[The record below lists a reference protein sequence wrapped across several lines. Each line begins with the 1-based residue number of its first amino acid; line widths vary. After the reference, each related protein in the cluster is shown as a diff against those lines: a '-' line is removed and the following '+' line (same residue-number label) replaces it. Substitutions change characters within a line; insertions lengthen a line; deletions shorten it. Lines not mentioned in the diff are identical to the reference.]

1 MVTPNFYFIFKVHM
15 CLISHRESFEKYLMV
30 ASISVEQ
37 LQEVFLLM
45 KTTSECLL
53 IVEEIYILH
62 ICLSDSDWMSP
73 GIARM
78 SLIAIL

>member
-1 MVTPNFYFIFKVHM
+1 M

-30 ASISVEQ
+30 ASISEEQ

-53 IVEEIYILH
+53 IVAEIYILH
-62 ICLSDSDWMSP
+62 ICLSDSD
-73 GIARM
+73 
-78 SLIAIL
+78 

>member
-1 MVTPNFYFIFKVHM
+1 
-15 CLISHRESFEKYLMV
+15 
-30 ASISVEQ
+30 
-37 LQEVFLLM
+37 M

-53 IVEEIYILH
+53 IVAEIYILH

-78 SLIAIL
+78 SLFEGLNGVKRVAWNVQKN